1 MRWGDAGACKLMFYR
16 GRVLGEGAHLLRL
29 EDRERLRER
38 LSLPLRER
46 LRE

>member
-1 MRWGDAGACKLMFYR
+1 MQVHVNLCSTEAGCRAK
-16 GRVLGEGAHLLRL
+16 AHLLRL